1 MYASLRRKRSEFSN
15 QFPTFKDS
23 KRVVQANQWSCH
35 VVQCSAVYS
44 PHEIFTVEV
53 FTDSLTM
60 SCTRQVWK
68 LLVIDLFGA
77 LAVEQACLLLFYKS
91 ACSTPTDYLLR

>member
-53 FTDSLTM
+53 FTDS
-60 SCTRQVWK
+60 
-68 LLVIDLFGA
+68 
-77 LAVEQACLLLFYKS
+77 
-91 ACSTPTDYLLR
+91 